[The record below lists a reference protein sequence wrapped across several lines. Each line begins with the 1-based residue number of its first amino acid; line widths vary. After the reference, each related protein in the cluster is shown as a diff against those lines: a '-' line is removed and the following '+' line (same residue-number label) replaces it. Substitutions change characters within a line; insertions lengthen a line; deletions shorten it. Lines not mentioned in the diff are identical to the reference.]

1 MPDPAPSPDSAP
13 QPPRPDA
20 DGPDGAE
27 TPSPRPPV
35 PDDAFPIVGIGSSAG
50 GLETLE
56 QFLAGVRRESGM
68 AYVVVQHLD
77 PTHKGMFPEL
87 LQRATPMPVVQVT
100 DGLVVRPDTVYV
112 IPPNHDL
119 SLLHGTLH
127 LLEPHAP
134 RGLRLPIDYFFRSL
148 AADLKERAIGV
159 VLSGMGSDG
168 TLGLRAI
175 KEKGGLVV
183 VQDPATAKF
192 EGMPQSAITTGL
204 AEIVAPADQLAERI
218 LGVVRRTPPPAE
230 EAPPEAGDYDRVIIL
245 LRDRTGH
252 DFSLYKKSMIHRR
265 IDRRMAI
272 HQLDRTADYVRLLQE
287 NPAERDL
294 LFRELLI
301 GVTSF
306 FRDPAVWDALRDR
319 VIPDLIRAAPDGA
332 ALRAWVP
339 GCSTGEEAFSLAIVF
354 REALAALSPPKQ
366 CTLQVYATDLDA
378 DAIDRARVG
387 RYPETIAADVTEE
400 RLARFF
406 VRDDAGYRVGPE
418 VRGMVVFAP
427 QDLLTDPPFTRID
440 LLSCRNLLIYLEPA
454 IQQRLVPL
462 FHYALNPGGVL
473 VLGTA
478 ESVGSFGNLFAPVDL
493 KLRLFRRTG
502 EAGAAGPAFPASG
515 PLRETHPVVPG
526 VRAMPTANLQELADR
541 LVLRDYGPAVVLTT
555 RTGDIL
561 YTSGRTG
568 RFLEPAAGRANWN
581 VFAMARDGLSAE
593 LPGAFRQALRENG
606 PVVLRGLQVGG
617 NGGTVHADLTLRR
630 LTEPAG
636 LAGLVLVVLAEFPA
650 PPEAPAKARRTGRRE
665 ESRVLEERLSRAEEA
680 LAATREE
687 MQASHEELQSA
698 NEEMQSTNE
707 ELQSANEE
715 LTTSK
720 EELQSLNE
728 ELQTVNT
735 ELQNRVDDLS
745 RVNDDMRNL
754 LHSTDA
760 ATVFLD
766 LNLDVRWFTDAMTR
780 LVNLRPGD
788 VGRPVMEL
796 ASDLFYPD
804 LLEDAR
810 EVLRTLAPFAGEVA
824 TRDGRHFAVR
834 ILPYRRLDNRI
845 DGVVVAFSEI
855 TAYRALERELDD
867 ARAYAEAIVATVR
880 EPLLVLDGA
889 LRVVTANRSFY
900 RDFQVGPAEVE
911 GRELL
916 ALGNGQWDIPAL
928 RELLMTI
935 IPENTAFDD
944 FRVEHDFPGIGRRVM
959 LLNARRV
966 IAGAGTRELILL
978 AFEDVTGTTREAP

>member
-1 MPDPAPSPDSAP
+1 MPDPAPTHDGDP
-13 QPPRPDA
+13 QPSRPDA
-20 DGPDGAE
+20 DGPDRTE
-27 TPSPRPPV
+27 NTSPPGSM
-35 PDDAFPIVGIGSSAG
+35 PDNTVPIVGIGSSAG

-56 QFLAGVRRESGM
+56 QFLAGVPPESGM
-68 AYVVVQHLD
+68 AFVVVQHLD
-77 PTHKGMFPEL
+77 PTHRGMFPEL
-87 LQRATPMPVVQVT
+87 LQRATPMPVVEIT
-100 DGLVVRPDTVYV
+100 DGLAVRPDTVYV

-148 AADLKERAIGV
+148 AADLKELAIGV

-192 EGMPQSAITTGL
+192 EGMPQSALTTGL
-204 AEIVAPADQLAERI
+204 AEIVGPADQLADRI
-218 LGVVRRTPPPAE
+218 LGVVRRMPPSAVE
-230 EAPPEAGDYDRVIIL
+230 TAPPEAGDYERIIIL

-272 HQLDRTADYVRLLQE
+272 HQLDRIVDYVRLLQE

-306 FRDPAVWDALRDR
+306 FRDPAVWNALRDR
-319 VIPDLIRAAPDGA
+319 VLPELIRAAPDGA

-339 GCSTGEEAFSLAIVF
+339 GCSTGEEAYSLAIVF
-354 REALAALSPPKQ
+354 REALAVLSPQKR
-366 CTLQVYATDLDA
+366 CTLQIYATDLDVN
-378 DAIDRARVG
+378 AIDRARIG
-387 RYPETIAADVTEE
+387 RYPETIAADVSEE
-400 RLARFF
+400 RLSRFF
-406 VRDDAGYRVGPE
+406 VRDDAGYRIGQE

-427 QDLLTDPPFTRID
+427 QDLLADPPFTRID
-440 LLSCRNLLIYLEPA
+440 VLSCRNLLIYLEPA
-454 IQQRLVPL
+454 IQQRLIPL

-478 ESVGSFGNLFAPVDL
+478 ESVGSFANLFTPIDP

-502 EAGAAGPAFPASG
+502 ESAAAAPAFPASA
-515 PLRETHPVVPG
+515 PLAETRAATPG
-526 VRAMPTANLQELADR
+526 ARAMPTANLQELADR
-541 LVLRDYGPAVVLTT
+541 LVLREYGPAVVLTT

-561 YTSGRTG
+561 YTNGRTG
-568 RFLEPAAGRANWN
+568 RFLEPAGGRANWN
-581 VFAMARDGLSAE
+581 VFAMARDRLGAE
-593 LPGAFRQALRENG
+593 LPGAFRNALREDG
-606 PVVLRGLQVGG
+606 PVVLRGLQVGV
-617 NGGTVHADLTLRR
+617 NGGIVRVDLTVRR
-630 LTEPAG
+630 LVEPAG
-636 LAGLVLVVLAEFPA
+636 LAGLVVIVIAEVPA
-650 PPEAPAKARRTGRRE
+650 PPEAPAMTRRTGRRE
-665 ESRVLEERLSRAEEA
+665 EARVLEERLRHTEEE

-687 MQASHEELQSA
+687 MQASHEELQST
-698 NEEMQSTNE
+698 NEEMQST
-707 ELQSANEE
+707 NEE

-735 ELQNRVDDLS
+735 ELQSRVDDLS
-745 RVNDDMRNL
+745 RVNDDMKNL

-760 ATVFLD
+760 AAVYLD
-766 LNLDVRWFTDAMTR
+766 TNLDVRWFTEAMTR

-804 LLEDAR
+804 LLRDAR
-810 EVLRTLAPFAGEVA
+810 EVLRTLAPFEGEVEA
-824 TRDGRHFAVR
+824 RDGRRFRVR

-845 DGVVVAFSEI
+845 DGVVVAFADI
-855 TAYRALERELDD
+855 TVYRTLERELDD

-900 RDFQVGPAEVE
+900 RTFRVGPVEVD
-911 GRELL
+911 GREIL

-928 RELLMTI
+928 RELLGTI
-935 IPENTAFDD
+935 IPENTSFDD
-944 FRVEHDFPGIGRRVM
+944 FRVEHDFPGIGHRVM

-966 IAGAGTRELILL
+966 VAEAGKRQLVLL
-978 AFEDVTGTTREAP
+978 AFEDVTGTTREEL